1 VHLQNLHE
9 GFFRC
14 HFHGITLFERLLK
27 SFAALLSV
35 PEFFTEY
42 FRQFT
47 LEEAKERAVAPS
59 FGSRLVVARTTRG
72 SASMSANLAS

>member
-1 VHLQNLHE
+1 MVV
-9 GFFRC
+9 
-14 HFHGITLFERLLK
+14 TLFERLLK

-47 LEEAKERAVAPS
+47 LEDGEGARPTREAHRCLLTLLGEDCCA
-59 FGSRLVVARTTRG
+59 
-72 SASMSANLAS
+72 